1 MSDRKFASITGDLL
15 ARKGEAGPS
24 SDRFAATQR
33 WMPEPPPMPREMGIG
48 GVSEAPVSAP
58 VLVRPA
64 AQPQPIAAP
73 GHSDPTVK
81 IAFKLTEAQHFRM
94 RVAAAQLQ
102 VSRQSL
108 MSAALD
114 HYLSTV
120 CAAGLPECKCLGS
133 GTGCACAS

>member
-1 MSDRKFASITGDLL
+1 MSDRKFASITGDFLV
-15 ARKGEAGPS
+15 RKGEAGPS
-24 SDRFAATQR
+24 SDRFAASQR
-33 WMPEPPPMPREMGIG
+33 WAPEPPPMPREMGTG
-48 GVSEAPVSAP
+48 SASSAP

-64 AQPQPIAAP
+64 VPVQPIAATDQSEP
-73 GHSDPTVK
+73 SVK
-81 IAFKLTEAQHFRM
+81 IALKLSEAQHFRM

-133 GTGCACAS
+133 GKGCACAS

>member
-24 SDRFAATQR
+24 ADRFAAAQR
-33 WMPEPPPMPREMGIG
+33 WAPEPPPMPREMGTG
-48 GVSEAPVSAP
+48 GASAAP

-64 AQPQPIAAP
+64 VPVQPIAAP
-73 GHSDPTVK
+73 DPSEPSVK
-81 IAFKLTEAQHFRM
+81 IALKLSEAQHFRM

-133 GTGCACAS
+133 GKGCACAG